1 MNSIK
6 FRLKN
11 QKKISKIFDSKLYA
25 NNLEKGYCEAL
36 DRFVDEKKVENIYI
50 Y

>member
-36 DRFVDEKKVENIYI
+36 ARFMDEKKIENIYI
-50 Y
+50 